1 MSYLKERGGD
11 LAPFQ
16 PVGFVTRT
24 DKLDK
29 TGISLEISNVAT
41 SKIKPSGELANVL
54 FLEKG
59 GGFFHL
65 S

>member
-1 MSYLKERGGD
+1 MYERSGD

-16 PVGFVTRT
+16 PVGVVTLT
-24 DKLDK
+24 DKLAK
-29 TGISLEISNVAT
+29 TGVPLEALHVVT
-41 SKIKPSGELANVL
+41 SKIKLSGVLANVL

>member
-1 MSYLKERGGD
+1 MYERSGD

-16 PVGFVTRT
+16 PVGVVTRT
-24 DKLDK
+24 DKLAK
-29 TGISLEISNVAT
+29 TSVSLEALHVAT
-41 SKIKPSGELANVL
+41 STIIRPSGVLANVL
-54 FLEKG
+54 FLAKG